1 MRERLRARGSG
12 LPLLLAIVGAATSGA
27 EPRTDFDSDGFAD
40 LVVGVPYEDVGDL
53 RDAGAVD
60 VLYGSPGGP
69 GVERSLYLTQ
79 ATSALGAQ
87 SDARFGAAL
96 TTGDFD
102 GDGFTD
108 LAVGAPG
115 YDEVLLRSN
124 GSVVLFWGSAT
135 GLDAARN
142 GFVTF
147 FRDGAHYG
155 AALAAGDFDG
165 NGIDDLA
172 VGLPGWDP
180 DVSVGLNETGA
191 VEILYGTP
199 FGFGS
204 LDHLSFVN
212 QDTRHVKDRAEEND
226 RFGASLASGDFDA
239 DGHADLAIGVPGE
252 DANRRVQASVDI
264 GAVSVLYG
272 SEDGL
277 SNRGD
282 QLWSQFTLRGGG
294 RPEEEDFFGA
304 TLAAGDL
311 DGDCRDDLAI
321 AAIGEDHEK
330 VGNSGAVHVLF
341 GTRRGLSSRRAQS
354 FRHGL
359 VPNLGSALAMG
370 DFEGDGI
377 DDLAKGA
384 PGFGGGVLVARG
396 TDEGL
401 SWDDPLNDTL
411 QLYKLDFLYAEIPEH
426 HIGDYQ
432 GEAALGAAAAADDYN
447 GDGRD
452 DLALG
457 SPAFDIVKRG
467 LVGIPN
473 AGAVGILFGQPSGP
487 LDDEILSD
495 PDDVY
500 VVQTN
505 DLIDD
510 PDGIEAAGEAEP
522 DDQFGAVLATA
533 ASIRAGDRCP

>member
-1 MRERLRARGSG
+1 MRERLRVRGSG

-40 LVVGVPYEDVGDL
+40 LVVGVPREDVGDL

-69 GVERSLYLTQ
+69 GAERSLYLTQ

-87 SDARFGAAL
+87 SDAEFGAAS

-142 GFVTF
+142 GFLTF

-212 QDTRHVKDRAEEND
+212 QDTRRVKDRAEEND

-252 DANRRVQASVDI
+252 DANRRVQASVNV
-264 GAVSVLYG
+264 GAVSVLHG

-282 QLWSQFTLRGGG
+282 QLWSQFKLPGGG
-294 RPEEEDFFGA
+294 RPEEDDSFGA
-304 TLAAGDL
+304 TLATGDL

-321 AAIGEDHEK
+321 AA
-330 VGNSGAVHVLF
+330 SGSDAVHVLF
-341 GTRRGLSSRRAQS
+341 GARRGLSSRRARGYRGAPS
-354 FRHGL
+354 PR
-359 VPNLGSALAMG
+359 LGSALAIG

-377 DDLAKGA
+377 GDLAKDALGGA
-384 PGFGGGVLVARG
+384 VVARG
-396 TDEGL
+396 TEEGL
-401 SWDDPLNDTL
+401 IWDNPLNDTL
-411 QLYKLDFLYAEIPEH
+411 ELYKLDFLYAEFPEH

-432 GEAALGAAAAADDYN
+432 GDAALGAAAAADDYN

-467 LVGIPN
+467 LVGISN
-473 AGAVGILFGQPSGP
+473 AGAVGILFGQSSGP
-487 LDDEILSD
+487 LDDEISSD

-505 DLIDD
+505 DVIDD

-533 ASIRAGDRCP
+533 AAIPAGDRCP